1 MKLLELT
8 SDVVF
13 KSFMMSDKTK
23 EYKARLIHL
32 ITGIPESEL
41 LSASYQSIELPVKH
55 KKDKVLK
62 TDIIVNVEKSIIS
75 LEMNKEYYDG
85 LFVKNGTYL
94 NHIESS
100 QFERGDVYLD
110 YKAIIQINFDNFQK
124 YKGDKLIYEFMMRE
138 KETNEIETDLIKSYH
153 INLSYLKNR
162 CYNKCSE
169 IEKTCIL
176 FLEDLEKYKLDI
188 KEDEIMEK
196 AYETLEE
203 ISSDE
208 KIIGLYDAEKV
219 EQKVIN
225 TKIEG
230 ARREGHEAGLKQGI
244 EQEKIEIAKNLLK
257 QNIDVSIIQNAT
269 GLSLEQ
275 IEKL

>member
-1 MKLLELT
+1 M
-8 SDVVF
+8 
-13 KSFMMSDKTK
+13 
-23 EYKARLIHL
+23 
-32 ITGIPESEL
+32 G
-41 LSASYQSIELPVKH
+41 
-55 KKDKVLK
+55 
-62 TDIIVNVEKSIIS
+62 
-75 LEMNKEYYDG
+75 
-85 LFVKNGTYL
+85 
-94 NHIESS
+94 
-100 QFERGDVYLD
+100 
-110 YKAIIQINFDNFQK
+110 
-124 YKGDKLIYEFMMRE
+124 
-138 KETNEIETDLIKSYH
+138 
-153 INLSYLKNR
+153 
-162 CYNKCSE
+162 
-169 IEKTCIL
+169 
-176 FLEDLEKYKLDI
+176 
-188 KEDEIMEK
+188 K